1 MFTQKGELETA
12 LNLTE
17 KGEKTARQMKAPL
30 IKKEELLT
38 LTQMGEDEDGDDDD
52 DK

>member
-1 MFTQKGELETA
+1 
-12 LNLTE
+12 
-17 KGEKTARQMKAPL
+17 MKAPL

-38 LTQMGEDEDGDDDD
+38 LTQIGEDEDSDDDD